1 MEWNFAMYNV
11 HCTLCNCFALCLLDY
26 LKSKLY
32 STVFWFKFCYNLNL
46 SKLQVNETAMGE
58 NVPKLEEMA
67 DVSPKPEDGSQV
79 SPMEIAPS
87 ES

>member
-1 MEWNFAMYNV
+1 MFIG
-11 HCTLCNCFALCLLDY
+11 L
-26 LKSKLY
+26 
-32 STVFWFKFCYNLNL
+32 FKFKIITWFHSFVSYLNL
-46 SKLQVNETAMGE
+46 SELQVNETAMGE

-87 ES
+87 DS